1 MKDKKTMPPDIEK
14 RTFDFSIKIIN
25 FCRNART
32 QDFINQV
39 ILKQLIRSGT
49 SVGANTTEGR
59 ASSSK
64 KDFINFHYHALKSAR
79 ETRYWLRLL
88 QNASTNIKS
97 SEGGGALLKEVE
109 EIGKILGKIVI
120 TSRKNI

>member
-1 MKDKKTMPPDIEK
+1 MPPDIEK

-49 SVGANTTEGR
+49 SIGANTTEGR

-79 ETRYWLRLL
+79 ETKYWLHLL
-88 QNASTNIKS
+88 EESDTHPS
-97 SEGGGALLKEVE
+97 VSEEGRTLFKEVD

-120 TSRKNI
+120 NSRKNLV

>member
-1 MKDKKTMPPDIEK
+1 MDIEA
-14 RTFDFSIKIIN
+14 RTFDFAVELIR
-25 FCRNART
+25 FCGGLKNNDPVT
-32 QDFINQV
+32 QV
-39 ILKQLIRSGT
+39 ILKQLIRAGT